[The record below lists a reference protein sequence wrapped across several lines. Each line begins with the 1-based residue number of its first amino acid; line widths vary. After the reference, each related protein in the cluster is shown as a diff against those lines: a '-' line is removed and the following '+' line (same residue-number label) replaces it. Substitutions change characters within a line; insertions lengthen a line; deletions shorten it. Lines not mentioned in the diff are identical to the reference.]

1 MSDPTNPLI
10 VQGDL
15 SVLAEVSSPRFDEAR
30 AKLARFAEL
39 DKAPRAHP
47 HLPDHAAVA
56 VERSRVR
63 AELG

>member
-39 DKAPRAHP
+39 EKGPP
-47 HLPDHAAVA
+47 STSTPIG
-56 VERSRVR
+56 SRR
-63 AELG
+63 CRCGTRRCPG